1 MRISDGSSDVCS
13 SDLPAIAQDGNSR
26 PQPVVQPLT
35 IPLPADKPYPGTI
48 QLRVDATYVA
58 RGIFHVRQTIPV
70 ATAGELTLLYPEWR
84 SEEPTSELQSLM
96 RISYAVFCLQKKTKP
111 KTAKLD
117 QLHTQH
123 TQRTY

>member
-48 QLRVDATYVA
+48 QLRVDATDVA

-70 ATAGELTLLYPEWR
+70 ATAGELTLLYPEWLPGKHAPR
-84 SEEPTSELQSLM
+84 GAIAEVAGFKASAGGQPLEIG
-96 RISYAVFCLQKKTKP
+96 RAHV
-111 KTAKLD
+111 
-117 QLHTQH
+117 
-123 TQRTY
+123 